1 MSNGKSEEMLTQLIG
16 MVGTLHADIKEI
28 KEEVHE
34 LKEKVN
40 ELKGEVTELK
50 GEVQDLKVE
59 FHEYKDR
66 QIQFEQKSEER
77 HEELL
82 RTIHSIKADQDYIW
96 QKAVRNEREIEKLK
110 NK

>member
-1 MSNGKSEEMLTQLIG
+1 MSNGNSEEMLAQLIK
-16 MVGTLHADIKEI
+16 MVGSL
-28 KEEVHE
+28 
-34 LKEKVN
+34 
-40 ELKGEVTELK
+40 
-50 GEVQDLKVE
+50 QVE
-59 FHEYKDR
+59 FKEMKER
-66 QIQFEQKSEER
+66 QIQSEVKSEER